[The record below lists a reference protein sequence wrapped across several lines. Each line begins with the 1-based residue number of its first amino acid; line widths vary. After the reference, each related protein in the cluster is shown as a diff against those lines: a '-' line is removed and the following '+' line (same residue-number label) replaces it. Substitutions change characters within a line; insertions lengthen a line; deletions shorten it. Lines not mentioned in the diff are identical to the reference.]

1 MKQRR
6 AILLAALLA
15 ATGGV
20 SAQSMDA
27 LKVGAQGDRTDAL
40 PAAADTRLVTFRY
53 NDNASSF
60 IRALAGTHVNI
71 EVPEGE
77 VIQGFYLSDPAQWDF
92 HVTGDD
98 RRVLVKPHAA
108 GLVNTGTLVTDK
120 RSYELTIASVPMGEM
135 WFQRVRWVVPSQAQS
150 SGQYWRAGSQQG
162 EASADPTLNAAKLN
176 FRYRIRGNAD
186 FAPVTVFDDGTRT
199 WIKFDQVQDL
209 PAIFARHGRDLE
221 VLDYSVQG
229 QYVVIPSVSPE
240 LVLRLRKAEVLVERR
255 G

>member
-1 MKQRR
+1 MKSRR
-6 AILLAALLA
+6 AILFTVLLA
-15 ATGGV
+15 ASCGV
-20 SAQSMDA
+20 SAQSMEA
-27 LKVGAQGDRTDAL
+27 LKLGAQGDNTDAM
-40 PAAADTRLVTFRY
+40 PAAAGTRLVTFRY
-53 NDNASSF
+53 NDNTSSF
-60 IRALAGTHVNI
+60 IRALEGTHVNI

-77 VIQGFYLSDPAQWDF
+77 VIQGFYLSDPTQWDF

-98 RRVLVKPHAA
+98 RRVLVKPHTA

-135 WFQRVRWVVPSQAQS
+135 WFQRVRWVVPSAAQA
-150 SGQYWRAGSQQG
+150 SGQYWRGGGTEAQQ
-162 EASADPTLNAAKLN
+162 SADPSLNAAKLN

-186 FAPVTVFDDGTRT
+186 FTPVTVFDDGVRT

-240 LVLRLRKAEVLVERR
+240 LVLRLRKAEVVVERR